1 MGNGKLRSEL
11 ERDWNARLRSEFE
24 SENAGLRNWICKT
37 RQAVWLWPA
46 ADAMDGDE
54 PAWTQRN
61 KKKLWSPERQFFFKI
76 CLAAKNGGAV
86 ERDIFVIKNLITMHA
101 HFR

>member
-1 MGNGKLRSEL
+1 MGSSEASSSAT
-11 ERDWNARLRSEFE
+11 EMRGYGASSRV
-24 SENAGLRNWICKT
+24 KT
-37 RQAVWLWPA
+37 RVSGTEFVRRVRLYGSGRPLTPWT
-46 ADAMDGDE
+46 AMNRPE
-54 PAWTQRN
+54 RKEI
-61 KKKLWSPERQFFFKI
+61 KKKIMVSGAAIFFKI